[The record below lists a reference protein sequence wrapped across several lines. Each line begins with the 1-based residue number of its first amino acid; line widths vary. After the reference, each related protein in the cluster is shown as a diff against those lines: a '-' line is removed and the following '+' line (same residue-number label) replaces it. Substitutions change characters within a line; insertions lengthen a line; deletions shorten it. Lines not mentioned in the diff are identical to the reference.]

1 MRNPESKILSRAA
14 MIVERARL
22 KAAGQ
27 TVAFTN
33 GCFDILHAGHA
44 SYLAF
49 ARRQG
54 DVLIVGVNSDR
65 SVSELKGPTRPVVG
79 QDERAL
85 LLASLEAIDYVVIFD
100 ERHVDGLIGELLPD
114 TLIKGG
120 DRADWVC
127 GREIVEANGG
137 KVVLAPEV
145 AGKSSTALI
154 EKMQTAD

>member
-1 MRNPESKILSRAA
+1 MRNPQSKLMSRADLIA
-14 MIVERARL
+14 LRAEW
-22 KAAGQ
+22 KAAGK

-49 ARRQG
+49 ARAQG
-54 DVLIVGVNSDR
+54 DVLVVGLNSDR
-65 SVSELKGPTRPVVG
+65 SVRELKGPTRPVVG
-79 QDERAL
+79 QDDRAL
-85 LLASLEAIDYVVIFD
+85 LLASLEAVDCVVLFD
-100 ERHVDGLIGELLPD
+100 ELHVDGLIGELLPD
-114 TLIKGG
+114 VLIKGG

-145 AGKSSTALI
+145 EGRSSTNIIARI
-154 EKMQTAD
+154 AGR

>member
-14 MIVERARL
+14 MIEERAHL

-27 TVAFTN
+27 AVAFTN

-49 ARRQG
+49 ARHQG

-65 SVSELKGPTRPVVG
+65 SVSELKGPTRPVVS

-85 LLASLEAIDYVVIFD
+85 LLASLEAVDYVVIFD
-100 ERHVDGLIGELLPD
+100 ELHVDGLIGALLPD
-114 TLIKGG
+114 ILIKGG

-137 KVVLAPEV
+137 NVVLAPEV
-145 AGKSSTALI
+145 EGKSSSNLIAKMGTAG
-154 EKMQTAD
+154 